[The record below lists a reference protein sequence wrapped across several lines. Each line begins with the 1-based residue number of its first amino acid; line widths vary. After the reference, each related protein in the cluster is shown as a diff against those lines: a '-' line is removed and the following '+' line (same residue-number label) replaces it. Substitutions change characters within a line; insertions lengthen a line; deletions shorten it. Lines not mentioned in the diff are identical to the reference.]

1 MSKIAHLP
9 LISYTDNYPRPR
21 WGKRE
26 FAVSKD
32 KVQLIAQR
40 QEFSGKLGRCTITFV
55 RLLRLQKKRQHL
67 FLGDCALLHE
77 MCLDDTRQLHWNGFL
92 WA

>member
-40 QEFSGKLGRCTITFV
+40 QEFSGKLGRCTITLV
-55 RLLRLQKKRQHL
+55 RLLRLQKKRDNIY
-67 FLGDCALLHE
+67 FLETVLSFTKCA
-77 MCLDDTRQLHWNGFL
+77 
-92 WA
+92 